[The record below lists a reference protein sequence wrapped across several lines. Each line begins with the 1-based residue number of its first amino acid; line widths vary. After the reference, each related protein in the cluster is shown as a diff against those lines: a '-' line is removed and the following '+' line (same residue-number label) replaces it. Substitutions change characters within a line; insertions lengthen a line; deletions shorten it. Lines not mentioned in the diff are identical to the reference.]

1 MPEASILLD
10 VAYDGADFRGF
21 APQREERT
29 VHGVLLDA
37 LRSLDA
43 GIRDARGASRTDSG
57 VHARGQ
63 LVAFDPDRELPP
75 AAWQAELNRSLPDD
89 LVVARARVV
98 ARGFEP
104 RFENLGKRYTYL
116 VRPRSLRDP
125 LDRRRAWTI
134 PFSVDAERMASE
146 IHALVGTHDFRAFR
160 RAADERVDT
169 TRTMVHA
176 DVHGE
181 GDLLRVTV
189 EGTGF
194 MYNMVRIIVGT
205 VIEVGAGRREPG
217 ALARAIASGNRRDLG
232 LTAPPQGLCLERIFL
247 PGDDDLPLAWT
258 NVGKKRAPLGVHG
271 GSPLTGEQKD
281 GSSNE
286 A

>member
-10 VAYDGADFRGF
+10 VAYDGTDFRGF

-29 VHGVLLDA
+29 VHGVLCEA

-43 GIRDARGASRTDSG
+43 GIVDARGASRTDSG

-63 LVAFDPDRELPP
+63 LVAFDPARELPP
-75 AAWQAELNRSLPDD
+75 AAWQAELNRRLPDD
-89 LVVARARVV
+89 LVVMRARIVP
-98 ARGFEP
+98 RGFVP
-104 RFENLGKRYTYL
+104 RFENLGKRYSYL

-125 LDRRRAWTI
+125 LDRRRAWAI
-134 PFSVDAERMASE
+134 PFPVDAERMASE
-146 IHALVGTHDFRAFR
+146 IQALVGTHDFQAFR
-160 RAADERVDT
+160 RSADERVDT
-169 TRTMVHA
+169 IRTMVHA
-176 DVHGE
+176 DVQGE

-205 VIEVGAGRREPG
+205 VVEVGAGRREPG
-217 ALARAIASGNRRDLG
+217 ALARAIASGERRDLG
-232 LTAPPQGLCLERIFL
+232 LTAPPQGLCLERIYL

-258 NVGKKRAPLGVHG
+258 NVGKKSPPPRVHPE
-271 GSPLTGEQKD
+271 SPHTGKHTE
-281 GSSNE
+281 GSSDE